1 MDWPT
6 ILLIFF
12 GLLIAVFFTGI
23 PIAFGFL
30 AVNLVCLYAFAG
42 GTSSFFAIIPAATN
56 ILLSETMLAVPLFIL
71 MGEVLFH
78 SGTSV
83 IVSDAL
89 DSWVGAVPGRL
100 SLLAICLGTIFAAL
114 SGSGIATTAMLG
126 GLLLPEMQRKGYS
139 KGMSAGPILG
149 GGCLAIIMPPTF
161 LGIILAGLA
170 NISIA
175 DFLLAL
181 IIPCLL
187 LTCFFCIYIVI
198 MAKIRP
204 DSAPRYKERDIT
216 WANRI
221 KALRHIIP
229 VTFVI
234 FFVVVSIFIGLATP
248 TEAAALGAAASC
260 TIAGFYRK
268 LTFSVIKKAFTQTGL
283 ITCMVFMII
292 IGSQAFSQLLAFS
305 GATRGLVTY
314 VTNVDVHPIMFVILI
329 QLAVFVMGTF
339 MDQVSVLMISIPIFV
354 PVVAALNMDLT
365 WFSTLTL
372 INIAFAGITPP
383 FGLFLFA
390 LKGVAPGDFTMKDVM
405 ASSVPYVL
413 LSFGAMIIIGVVPGL
428 ALFPI
433 SLLK

>member
-1 MDWPT
+1 MDWPF
-6 ILLIFF
+6 ILLVFF
-12 GLLIAVFFTGI
+12 GLLIAIFFTGI

-30 AVNLVCLYAFAG
+30 TVNLICLYAFAG
-42 GTSSFFAIIPAATN
+42 GMNSFFAVIPAATN

-78 SGTSV
+78 SGLSV

-100 SLLAICLGTIFAAL
+100 SLLAIFLGTIFAAL

-139 KGMSAGPILG
+139 KALSAGPILG

-187 LTCFFCIYIVI
+187 LTCVFCAYII
-198 MAKIRP
+198 ILAITRP
-204 DSAPRYKERDIT
+204 DSAPKYFE
-216 WANRI
+216 ANINWNDRI
-221 KALRHIIP
+221 KALRHILPIS
-229 VTFVI
+229 FVI
-234 FFVVVSIFIGLATP
+234 FFVVVSIFVGLATP
-248 TEAAALGAAASC
+248 TEAAALGAGASC
-260 TIAGFYRK
+260 IIALLYGK
-268 LTFSVIKKAFTQTGL
+268 LTFTVIKKTFIQTGL

-305 GATRGLVTY
+305 GATRGLVNF
-314 VTNVDVHPIMFVILI
+314 VTNVDVHPIVFVILI
-329 QLAVFVMGTF
+329 QLAIFVMGTF

-354 PVVAALNMDLT
+354 PVIGALNMDLT
-365 WFSTLTL
+365 WFATLTL

-390 LKGVAPGDFTMKDVM
+390 LKGVAPDEFGMKDVM
-405 ASSVPYVL
+405 AASIPYVI
-413 LSFGAMIIIGVVPGL
+413 LSFGVMILIGVVP
-428 ALFPI
+428 ALTLYPI
-433 SLLK
+433 SLLR